1 MGSTVQQE
9 GEEVWP
15 IPDEKFDDLVT
26 SVFINNLG

>member
-15 IPDEKFDDLVT
+15 IPDGKFGDLVT
-26 SVFINNLG
+26 SVFISTFG